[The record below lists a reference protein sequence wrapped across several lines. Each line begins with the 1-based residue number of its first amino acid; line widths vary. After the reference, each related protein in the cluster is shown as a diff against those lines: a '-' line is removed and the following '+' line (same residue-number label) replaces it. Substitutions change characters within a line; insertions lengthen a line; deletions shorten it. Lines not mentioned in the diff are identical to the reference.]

1 VLPARKSSPIRSA
14 LIIAHPGH
22 ELRVFGWYEQARPTT
37 FVLTSGSRNG
47 DNGRTSLSRDLACQT
62 RSSIGSLFG
71 RYLDR
76 QIYEAI
82 LEREV
87 SLFADWASELTDA
100 LVDLGPELVVV
111 DGWQF
116 YNVAHDL
123 AHLMARLAVEHA
135 GRQLGRNIELVEFD
149 VAPRSLGEMPPEGPE
164 AFRVEL
170 DDVAFSR
177 KQTHANRPEIR
188 EEFMNVV
195 ALEGLPAQQTEVFR
209 KPLELD
215 TIMSSAPTVPLYE
228 RFGEERVAAGI
239 YRECIRWHDHV
250 RPVVDAIRGS

>member
-1 VLPARKSSPIRSA
+1 VLPDRKSSPIRSA

-82 LEREV
+82 LKHEV

-100 LVDLGPELVVV
+100 LVDLGPQLVVV

-123 AHLMARLAVEHA
+123 AHLMARLAVERA

-149 VAPRSLGEMPPEGPE
+149 VARAAL
-164 AFRVEL
+164 AKCL
-170 DDVAFSR
+170 R
-177 KQTHANRPEIR
+177 KDRRHSASNSTTSPSYASKRRQT
-188 EEFMNVV
+188 
-195 ALEGLPAQQTEVFR
+195 GR
-209 KPLELD
+209 KYGKN
-215 TIMSSAPTVPLYE
+215 S
-228 RFGEERVAAGI
+228 
-239 YRECIRWHDHV
+239 
-250 RPVVDAIRGS
+250 

>member
-1 VLPARKSSPIRSA
+1 VLPDRKSSPLRSA

-47 DNGRTSLSRDLACQT
+47 DNGRTSLSRDLAYRT

-76 QIYEAI
+76 QIYAAI

-87 SLFADWASELTDA
+87 SLFAAWASELTDA
-100 LVDLGPELVVV
+100 SVDLGPVVV
-111 DGWQF
+111 ADGWQF

-123 AHLMARLAVEHA
+123 AHLMARLAVERA

-149 VAPRSLGEMPPEGPE
+149 VAPRSLGEMPPEGLE
-164 AFRVEL
+164 VFRVEL
-170 DDVAFSR
+170 GDGAFLR
-177 KQTHANRPEIR
+177 KQTEGNRPEIR
-188 EEFMNVV
+188 GEFMDVV
-195 ALEGLPAQQTEVFR
+195 ALEGLPAQRTEVFR
-209 KPLELD
+209 KPLQLD
-215 TIMSSAPTVPLYE
+215 TIMSSAPAVPLYE

-239 YRECIRWHDHV
+239 YRECIRWRSHV
-250 RPVVDAIRGS
+250 RPLVDAIREL